1 MADAGSDAG
10 SDAGTDVGAVL
21 LLSPHQNLPELL
33 AASASQRS
41 RTLIVGVDD
50 SAVRAVLLRRGF
62 GDVLGGCTTIDELA
76 ARAERVAGCAPK
88 YVPEHVGALPRQ
100 QQLGELVLDLLL
112 RDVLIDGRRIGLHPR
127 EFALL
132 WRLTEADG
140 NPVAADVLR
149 RDVWGLTVRPETNSL
164 AVHISRL
171 RAKLRGRG
179 QHDLIRTESDG
190 GYRINWVEPSA
201 LLLPLAELA
210 PAKLPLDDYVRLRDE
225 AAGPEQDA
233 DDAARLQTKRAD
245 CD

>member
-1 MADAGSDAG
+1 M
-10 SDAGTDVGAVL
+10 L
-21 LLSPHQNLPELL
+21 LLSPHQNLSGLL
-33 AASASQRS
+33 AASANQRS

-50 SAVRAVLLRRGF
+50 SAARAVLLRRGF

-88 YVPEHVGALPRQ
+88 YVPAHVPEQMPEYVGALPRQ
-100 QQLGELVLDLLL
+100 QQLGALVLDLLL
-112 RDVLIDGRRIGLHPR
+112 RDGLIDGRRIGLHPR

-164 AVHISRL
+164 AVHVSRL

-201 LLLPLAELA
+201 SLLPLAKLT
-210 PAKLPLDDYVRLRDE
+210 PAKLPLDDYVRLRDV
-225 AAGPEQDA
+225 AADPEQDA
-233 DDAARLQTKRAD
+233 DDAARLQSKRAD